1 VNGYL
6 AKGKSPKANAGKPYY
21 AHIFNLINKEKTMN
35 TKLKV
40 LSAAM
45 LAGFAASASA
55 TFPVDPISS
64 LPSGGKF
71 PTKATR
77 LSNPER
83 GAFLLL
89 EAAQQIAEGRI
100 YMYGCAASKGTFD
113 VSVTT
118 DDSGA
123 GDLALVSAA
132 SEFDASVKP
141 GSKSATLG
149 DKWSVSGTGAF
160 NKVPFTGY
168 SADGAYDLVGGVMTQ
183 TALYN
188 GKSVNTNF
196 DPLSG
201 HVIKDFY
208 WQSGSVD
215 SFKVPVLWDYGLQ
228 AVDKKGYP
236 QAKYWQWSKAW
247 RSDNVDGHTEFHK
260 TRIYNATGNGKC
272 SIDVSLDGSNTFDG
286 FDQQGTMTIK

>member
-1 VNGYL
+1 
-6 AKGKSPKANAGKPYY
+6 
-21 AHIFNLINKEKTMN
+21 MN
-35 TKLKV
+35 IKLKV
-40 LSAAM
+40 LTAAI

-55 TFPVDPISS
+55 AFPVDPIST

-71 PTKATR
+71 PAKGTK
-77 LSNPER
+77 LSKPER
-83 GAFLLL
+83 GAFLLI

-100 YMYGCAASKGTFD
+100 YMYGCAGSKGTYD
-113 VSVTT
+113 LSVTT
-118 DDSGA
+118 DDSGTGSA
-123 GDLALVSAA
+123 GLASPA
-132 SEFDASVKP
+132 SSFTANVVP
-141 GSKSATLG
+141 GSTSATLG
-149 DKWSVSGTGAF
+149 DKWSVSGSGAF
-160 NKVPFTGY
+160 KKTDFQNYK
-168 SADGAYDLVGGVMTQ
+168 ADGAYDLVGGVLTQ
-183 TALYN
+183 TATYD

-208 WQSGSVD
+208 WQTGTVD
-215 SFKVPVLWDYGLQ
+215 SFSVPVLWDYGLQ

-272 SIDVSLDGSNTFDG
+272 SIDVMLDGSNTFDG
-286 FDQQGTMTIK
+286 FDQQGTLSISTN